1 MRNALSTRVTS
12 DGSAKVLDVNDWMA
26 RTTLEMLGQAG
37 LGYSFDNFVD
47 DSIDPYGESIKT
59 FLCVFSSS
67 SPCHSVSVR
76 RVSTD

>member
-1 MRNALSTRVTS
+1 MRNALSTRVPS

-37 LGYSFDNFVD
+37 LGYSFDNFVE
-47 DSIDPYGESIKT
+47 DSIDPYGESIKM